1 MRAEFLYHILIQSA
15 NGSRRENFN
24 NLQLVV
30 VREESRVSASSSSVA
45 RPLTL
50 VLQNAF
56 LFVNQNEIVH

>member
-15 NGSRRENFN
+15 NSSSSRRENFN

-30 VREESRVSASSSSVA
+30 VREESRVSASSSVA

-56 LFVNQNEIVH
+56 FIRKSK

>member
-15 NGSRRENFN
+15 NSSSRRENFN

-56 LFVNQNEIVH
+56 FIRKSK

>member
-1 MRAEFLYHILIQSA
+1 MRAEFLYHIFIQSA
-15 NGSRRENFN
+15 NSSSSRRENFN

-56 LFVNQNEIVH
+56 FIRKSK

>member
-15 NGSRRENFN
+15 NSSSSRRENFN

-30 VREESRVSASSSSVA
+30 VREESRVSASSVA

-56 LFVNQNEIVH
+56 FIRKSK

>member
-15 NGSRRENFN
+15 NSSRRENFN

-30 VREESRVSASSSSVA
+30 VREESRVSASSSVA

-56 LFVNQNEIVH
+56 FIRKSK

>member
-15 NGSRRENFN
+15 NSSSRRENFN

-30 VREESRVSASSSSVA
+30 VREESRVSASSSVA

-56 LFVNQNEIVH
+56 FIRKSK